1 MKQTIEQT
9 VAAVKNAPG
18 SMYTRE
24 DVISLLE
31 KIEIEQASE
40 AKVGKL
46 TTQQVSDLCKKVI
59 DQINEN
65 ADNLS
70 TNDVVDLD
78 SAEFELNGNEINLY
92 SVDIDTNQIA
102 DSVVDGIG
110 DVIEEFFEE
119 LNEEDEELPEEE
131 IV

>member
-31 KIEIEQASE
+31 KIEIEQAPETE
-40 AKVGKL
+40 AVVL
-46 TTQQVSDLCKKVI
+46 TSQQVSNLCKKI
-59 DQINEN
+59 ISQINDN
-65 ADNLS
+65 ADNLCTS
-70 TNDVVDLD
+70 DVVDLD
-78 SAEFELNGNEINLY
+78 SAEFCLNGNEISLD

-119 LNEEDEELPEEE
+119 LNEDEELPEGE
-131 IV
+131 VV